1 MNYISK
7 KKNKNKKKMG
17 CTIPEE
23 INGGDVVMTLA
34 LGREIISVGMAVL
47 TANRW
52 LGRWLEAAA

>member
-1 MNYISK
+1 
-7 KKNKNKKKMG
+7 MG

-23 INGGDVVMTLA
+23 IDGGDVVVTLA

-47 TANRW
+47 TADRW